1 MEVIIMNELEDE
13 IEVVPAV
20 SNYPLFL
27 DFVRFLINPPA
38 WQEARE
44 DARGG
49 DGPARVRGKRPCCG
63 AAAGK

>member
-44 DARGG
+44 DARG